1 MWTDA
6 SLLQLKAV
14 TRHAKTGW
22 EGFRSTLLAAAHA
35 LGAEVAANRLA
46 YYEAKQAL
54 TKAIWDAGH
63 IPNADDRNW
72 ITQGLCDGTR
82 PPPDPREDLGR
93 LARDLWAEGWAFA
106 MWEDL
111 GRDVKERFMQI
122 GKAVYDAGFQA
133 GADSVEVKP

>member
-22 EGFRSTLLAAAHA
+22 EGFRATLLAAAHA

-46 YYEAKQAL
+46 YHETRQAL
-54 TKAIWDAGH
+54 TKAIRDAGH
-63 IPNADDRNW
+63 TPNADDRNW
-72 ITQGLCDGTR
+72 ISQGLCDGTR
-82 PPPDPREDLGR
+82 GAVDPREDLGR
-93 LARDLWAEGWAFA
+93 LARDVWADNSAFA
-106 MWEDL
+106 EWEDL

-133 GADSVEVKP
+133 GADSVNHE